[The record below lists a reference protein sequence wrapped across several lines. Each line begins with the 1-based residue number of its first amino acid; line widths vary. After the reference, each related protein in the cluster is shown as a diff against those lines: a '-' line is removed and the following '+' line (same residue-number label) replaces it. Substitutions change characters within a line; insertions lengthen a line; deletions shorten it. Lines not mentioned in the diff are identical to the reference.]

1 MSKFRFNWGWGI
13 VVTMLL
19 FVALMGYTVY
29 LTFQNDYILES
40 DTYYEDTL
48 EYDKVMQAEVLGNTL
63 FKDQFWNTDTLG
75 NIRLSLPMKVD
86 SVHCLLIHPEN
97 SAFDRILN
105 VLHQENKLL
114 LRFEEIPNEGVLW
127 RVELSAFI
135 GANQALLRK
144 RWKH

>member
-13 VVTMLL
+13 VVTMSL

-48 EYDKVMQAEVLGNTL
+48 EYDKVMQAEVLGKTL
-63 FKDQFWNTDTLG
+63 FEDQFWKADTLG

-97 SAFDRILN
+97 SAYDRILN

-114 LRFEEIPNEGVLW
+114 LRFEEIPNEGMLW

>member
-13 VVTMLL
+13 VLTMLL

-63 FKDQFWNTDTLG
+63 FKDQFWKADTLG

-114 LRFEEIPNEGVLW
+114 LRFEEIPNEGMLW

>member
-13 VVTMLL
+13 VVTMSL

-48 EYDKVMQAEVLGNTL
+48 EYDKVMQAEVLGKTL
-63 FKDQFWNTDTLG
+63 FEDQFWKADTLG
-75 NIRLSLPMKVD
+75 NIGLSLPMKVD

-114 LRFEEIPNEGVLW
+114 LRFEEIPNEGMLW